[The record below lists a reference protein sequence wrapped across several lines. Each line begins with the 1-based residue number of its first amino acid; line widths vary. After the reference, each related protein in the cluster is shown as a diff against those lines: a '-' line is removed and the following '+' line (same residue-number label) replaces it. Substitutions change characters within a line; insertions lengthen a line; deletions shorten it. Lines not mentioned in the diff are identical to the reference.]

1 MDKLHAFYKAL
12 GQRVA
17 SGNIVPDGDGLKVI
31 IGGLPVNQ
39 MFADHI
45 GADGYAYDAGQAVA
59 VAKQQMAEASA

>member
-31 IGGLPVNQ
+31 ISGAPVNQ
-39 MFADHI
+39 MF
-45 GADGYAYDAGQAVA
+45 AGQAVA
-59 VAKQQMAEASA
+59 VAKQQIAEASA